1 MSTTDTFTF
10 VSFFLIVVGV
20 SLWKSR
26 RKGASQDESDY
37 FLGGRSL
44 TWPIIGISIVA
55 ANISSEQMVG
65 MAGAGAAEQ
74 GLAVAAWQL
83 MGSVFIA
90 LIAVTLLPRFLRA
103 GIYTMPEF
111 LEYRYDAAARGI
123 MAVVTVIIYVGVLL
137 TAVLYTGATALN
149 VLPGIPMAKGVWL
162 IGAIG
167 TLYAA
172 IGGLKAIAYADLIQ
186 GCALLA
192 GGMTVFYLGL
202 QESGGWADFSAGNAD
217 KLKLLLFKGHP
228 GYEQLPCYTVFGG
241 MWIVMIYYCGL
252 NQFIV
257 QRNLAART
265 LRDGQLGMIF
275 AGALWIL
282 VPFAIVMPG
291 IMAGSLYPEAL
302 SDKSDAAYP
311 TLIKHL
317 VGPGLRGFIFAA
329 IAGAI
334 VSTLAS
340 LLNSASTIA
349 SIDIYQRLMRP
360 KASQNAV
367 VRLGRALTIV
377 FVILGCIAA
386 PLLTDG
392 VFTFIQQFQGFIWPG
407 VVAAFLGAFLL
418 PRAPAAAGSVALLLG
433 PILYALFQTL
443 NTEGLFA
450 NVLGER
456 VLHMH
461 YLMQTLA
468 CFGIIFAVMVGLT
481 LLKPLPEPRTLPV
494 REGIALKTE
503 PVVFVAAGGS
513 SSLWPSFSSCFA
525 ERKCPLQNKGT
536 SLLNHEPCNR
546 ITRAAL
552 DPNLWTR
559 DTGEKSALFREA
571 CVSGIVRQ
579 GLSRA
584 IH

>member
-1 MSTTDTFTF
+1 MTPTDIATF
-10 VSFFLIVVGV
+10 VIFFLIVVSV

-26 RKGASQDESDY
+26 RKGVSQNESDY

-65 MAGAGAAEQ
+65 MAGSGAAEQ
-74 GLAVAAWQL
+74 GLAVSAWQL

-90 LIAVTLLPRFLRA
+90 LIAITLLPRFLRA

-111 LEYRYDAAARGI
+111 LEYRYDTAARSI
-123 MAVVTVIIYVGVLL
+123 MAVVTVVIYIGVLL
-137 TAVLYTGATALN
+137 TAVLYTGATALD
-149 VLPGIPMAKGVWL
+149 VLLGIPMSQGVWI

-172 IGGLKAIAYADLIQ
+172 TGGLKAIAYADLIQ
-186 GCALLA
+186 GLALLA
-192 GGMTVFYLGL
+192 GGMTVFFLGL
-202 QESGGWADFSAGNAD
+202 HASGGWTEFSTANAD

-228 GYEQLPCYTVFGG
+228 GYEQLPWYTVFGG

-257 QRNLAART
+257 QRNLAAKT

-275 AGALWIL
+275 AGALWLLI
-282 VPFAIVMPG
+282 PFAIVMPG
-291 IMAGSLYPEAL
+291 IMAGNLYSEAL
-302 SDKSDAAYP
+302 AEKSDAAYP

-349 SIDIYQRLMRP
+349 SIDIYQRLIHP
-360 KASQNAV
+360 KASEKSI
-367 VRLGRALTIV
+367 VRLGRILTIV
-377 FVILGCIAA
+377 FVILGCVAA

-392 VFTFIQQFQGFIWPG
+392 VFSFIQQFQGFIWPG

-443 NTEGLFA
+443 NKEGLFA
-450 NVLGER
+450 NVLEQR

-461 YLMQTLA
+461 FLMQVLA
-468 CFGIIFAVMVGLT
+468 CFGIIFAIMIGMALVN
-481 LLKPLPEPRTLPV
+481 PLPKPRKLPV
-494 REGIALKTE
+494 REDIALKTE
-503 PVVFVAAGGS
+503 PIVKVAAA
-513 SSLWPSFSSCFA
+513 LV
-525 ERKCPLQNKGT
+525 
-536 SLLNHEPCNR
+536 
-546 ITRAAL
+546 IAAV
-552 DPNLWTR
+552 
-559 DTGEKSALFREA
+559 GVLFLIFR
-571 CVSGIVRQ
+571 
-579 GLSRA
+579 
-584 IH
+584 

>member
-1 MSTTDTFTF
+1 MNVTDIATF
-10 VSFFLIVVGV
+10 VIFFLVVIGV

-26 RKGASQDESDY
+26 RRGASQSESDY

-65 MAGAGAAEQ
+65 MAGSGAAAQ
-74 GLAVAAWQL
+74 GLAVSAWQL

-111 LEYRYDAAARGI
+111 LEYRYDAAARSI
-123 MAVVTVIIYVGVLL
+123 MAVVTVAIYVGVLL
-137 TAVLYTGATALN
+137 TAVLYTGATALDI
-149 VLPGIPMAKGVWL
+149 LLGIPMGRGVWI

-172 IGGLKAIAYADLIQ
+172 TGGLKAIAYADLIQ

-192 GGMTVFYLGL
+192 GGMIVFFLGL
-202 QESGGWADFSAGNAD
+202 HASGGWAEFSTNNAD
-217 KLKLLLFKGHP
+217 KLRLLLFKGHP
-228 GYEQLPCYTVFGG
+228 GYEELPWYTVFGG

-257 QRNLAART
+257 QRNLAAKT

-275 AGALWIL
+275 AGALWLLI
-282 VPFAIVMPG
+282 PFAIVMPG
-291 IMAGSLYPEAL
+291 IMAGNLYSEAL
-302 SDKSDAAYP
+302 AEKSDAAYP

-349 SIDIYQRLMRP
+349 SIDIYQRLIRP
-360 KASQNAV
+360 QASEKSI
-367 VRLGRALTIV
+367 VRLGRVLTVV

-386 PLLTDG
+386 PLLSDG
-392 VFTFIQQFQGFIWPG
+392 VFRFIQQFQGFIWPG
-407 VVAAFLGAFLL
+407 VVAAFLGAFIL
-418 PRAPAAAGSVALLLG
+418 PRAPTAAGAVALLLG
-433 PILYALFQTL
+433 PVLYALFQML
-443 NTEGLFA
+443 NREGLFA
-450 NVLGER
+450 TVLEQR

-461 YLMQTLA
+461 FLMQVLA
-468 CFGIIFAVMVGLT
+468 CFGIIFGVMVVMT
-481 LLKPLPEPRTLPV
+481 LWKPLPEPRKLPV
-494 REGIALKTE
+494 RESMALETDLVVKIAAAL
-503 PVVFVAAGGS
+503 VIAAVAA
-513 SSLWPSFSSCFA
+513 
-525 ERKCPLQNKGT
+525 
-536 SLLNHEPCNR
+536 
-546 ITRAAL
+546 
-552 DPNLWTR
+552 
-559 DTGEKSALFREA
+559 LFLIFR
-571 CVSGIVRQ
+571 
-579 GLSRA
+579 
-584 IH
+584 